1 MKEVHMELTESYPDV
16 RHEIFSRCS
25 TGGDMVEGIHRLNA
39 MVAAWPY
46 SGAGRM
52 LKDAVLRIVS
62 VGMQT
67 EQGRFREVARQ
78 DLFVGC
84 LETTLETN

>member
-1 MKEVHMELTESYPDV
+1 MKEVHMEVTESDTDA
-16 RHEIFSRCS
+16 RQEIPSRRS

-62 VGMQT
+62 VGMQR
-67 EQGRFREVARQ
+67 EQGRFREVVRQ

-84 LETTLETN
+84 LETLETN